1 MYIFNRTRQAH
12 PDHFIEAMTSS
23 VEVAKK
29 VTEVTGLEIHVWQ
42 TRFGAPVG
50 TITWSCRLDS
60 QAELHE
66 ATEKLAVDATYVDMA
81 MSMASQYVGPA
92 EDAMM
97 RVVSGTPADTPSSF
111 YVVTMA
117 SMANGKYAEAIEWG
131 AAMQDYSCSALG
143 APGVFGTATYGG
155 FADVAWLMG
164 RESMAEVD
172 AAADWEMSDA
182 GYHERIQAA
191 SELFIPGSGHQRLIE
206 RLN

>member
-12 PDHFIEAMTSS
+12 PEHLMEAMGSS
-23 VEVAKK
+23 VEIAQK
-29 VTEVTGLEIHVWQ
+29 VTEITGIDIHVWQ

-60 QAELHE
+60 QSHLHE
-66 ATEKLAVDATYVDMA
+66 ATEKLAVDATYLDMA
-81 MSMASQYVGPA
+81 MSMSSHYVGPA

-97 RVVSGTPADTPSSF
+97 RVVSGTPAPSPSTF

-117 SMANGKYAEAIEWG
+117 SMANGKYKDAIGWG
-131 AAMQDYSCSALG
+131 VGMQEFICDALD
-143 APGVFGTATYGG
+143 APGIFGTATYGG

-164 RESMAEVD
+164 RSSMAEVD
-172 AAADWEMSDA
+172 RAADWETTNEE
-182 GYHERIQAA
+182 YHERIEAA
-191 SELFIPGSGHQRLIE
+191 HDLFIPGSGHQRLIE